1 MAQKNSKNM
10 TAHPIFDECLELL
23 DTAVWKLL
31 SSTSTLQYVLL
42 VSFSTYA
49 CYDYACMHHSV
60 RYTRRRYAG
69 VSGAADQEQ
78 LGSPI
83 FQLGLERGT
92 VMP

>member
-1 MAQKNSKNM
+1 MAQNNSKNK

-60 RYTRRRYAG
+60 RYTRR
-69 VSGAADQEQ
+69 AAATPAYRERRIKIN
-78 LGSPI
+78 LGRQFSNS
-83 FQLGLERGT
+83 E
-92 VMP
+92 